1 MYKISFSHATIF
13 LCPTTDIPKKGNK
26 KMTSTTSKKAASSTN
41 NSAVTISAPKIE
53 KAWSDLV
60 VQTTT
65 SEQGAIRACLD
76 LAREMKK
83 SQLSIRDIQKAI
95 KQTGL
100 ESPFV
105 KVSHVEG
112 LPSMLAL
119 QKVEGFSA
127 LPLAKQLSTSTASYK
142 LLGAGIG
149 EQMPNLDALETE
161 IARER
166 KEKNNKKSEPKETK
180 SEKAPKN
187 TLREIL
193 AYLTALDFVSV
204 SAEDEGL
211 IAEIHATLEYKMQT
225 A

>member
-1 MYKISFSHATIF
+1 
-13 LCPTTDIPKKGNK
+13 
-26 KMTSTTSKKAASSTN
+26 MTSTTSKKAASSTN

-112 LPSMLAL
+112 LPTMLSL

-127 LPLAKQLSTSTASYK
+127 LPLAKQLSTATASYK

-149 EQMPNLDALETE
+149 EQMPSLDALDKE

-166 KEKNNKKSEPKETK
+166 KEKNNKQSEPKEDKPAKPAKTNADTLK
-180 SEKAPKN
+180 SV
-187 TLREIL
+187 L
-193 AYLTALDFVSV
+193 AYFTALDLATLTDS
-204 SAEDEGL
+204 ELDL
-211 IAEIHATLEYKMQT
+211 IAEIHATIEGKVEVM

>member
-1 MYKISFSHATIF
+1 
-13 LCPTTDIPKKGNK
+13 
-26 KMTSTTSKKAASSTN
+26 MTSATTSKKSASSTN

-76 LAREMKK
+76 LAKEMKK

-112 LPSMLAL
+112 LPTMLAL
-119 QKVEGFSA
+119 QKVAGFDA

-166 KEKNNKKSEPKETK
+166 KNKNDKKSEPKEDKPAKPAKTNADTLK
-180 SEKAPKN
+180 S
-187 TLREIL
+187 IL
-193 AYLTALDFVSV
+193 AYFTALDL
-204 SAEDEGL
+204 AKMTDDDLDL
-211 IAEIHATLEYKMQT
+211 IAEIHATIEGKVEVM

>member
-1 MYKISFSHATIF
+1 MLTHGMEIEI
-13 LCPTTDIPKKGNK
+13 
-26 KMTSTTSKKAASSTN
+26 MTTSKKAVQSTN

-53 KAWSDLV
+53 KAGSDRV

-149 EQMPNLDALETE
+149 EQMPNLEALETE

-166 KEKNNKKSEPKETK
+166 KEKNNKPSESKEDKPAKSAKTNK
-180 SEKAPKN
+180 DTLKN
-187 TLREIL
+187 VL
-193 AYLTALDFVSV
+193 AYFTALDLATLTD
-204 SAEDEGL
+204 AELDL
-211 IAEIHATLEYKMQT
+211 IAEIHATIENKVEVM

>member
-1 MYKISFSHATIF
+1 M
-13 LCPTTDIPKKGNK
+13 K
-26 KMTSTTSKKAASSTN
+26 KMTSTTTSKKAVSSTN
-41 NSAVTISAPKIE
+41 NSAVMISAPKIE

-112 LPSMLAL
+112 LPSMLAM

-127 LPLAKQLSTSTASYK
+127 LPLAKQLSTATASYK

-149 EQMPNLDALETE
+149 EQMPNLDALENE

-166 KEKNNKKSEPKETK
+166 KEKNNKKSEPKEEK
-180 SEKAPKN
+180 PAKAPKSN
-187 TLREIL
+187 ADTLKSIL
-193 AYLTALDFVSV
+193 AYFTALDVSTLNE
-204 SAEDEGL
+204 SEADI
-211 IAEIHATLEYKMQT
+211 IAEIEATVSSLMIN

>member
-1 MYKISFSHATIF
+1 MTTAT
-13 LCPTTDIPKKGNK
+13 TA
-26 KMTSTTSKKAASSTN
+26 KKAKQSTKNSPVSSP
-41 NSAVTISAPKIE
+41 AIE
-53 KAWSDLV
+53 KAWSNLV

-76 LAREMKK
+76 LAKEMKK
-83 SQLSIRDIQKAI
+83 STLSIRDIQKAI

-112 LPSMLAL
+112 LPTMLSL
-119 QKVEGFSA
+119 QKVAGFSA
-127 LPLAKQLSTSTASYK
+127 LPLSKQLSTSTASYK

-149 EQMPNLDALETE
+149 EQMPSLEALETE

-166 KEKNNKKSEPKETK
+166 KVKNEKPSEPKEAK
-180 SEKAPKN
+180 AKAPKD
-187 TLREIL
+187 TLKSIL
-193 AYLTALDFVSV
+193 AYFTALDL
-204 SAEDEGL
+204 ATLPENDLDL
-211 IAEIHATLEYKMQT
+211 IAEIHATIESKVGAM

>member
-1 MYKISFSHATIF
+1 M
-13 LCPTTDIPKKGNK
+13 TTAKKV
-26 KMTSTTSKKAASSTN
+26 ASSTN
-41 NSAVTISAPKIE
+41 NSATVITAPKIE

-65 SEQGAIRACLD
+65 SEQGAIRACLE
-76 LAREMKK
+76 LAKQMKT
-83 SQLSIRDIQKAI
+83 SQLSIRDIQKVI
-95 KQTGL
+95 KATGL

-119 QKVEGFSA
+119 QKVAGFSA
-127 LPLAKQLSTSTASYK
+127 LPLAKQLSTATASYK

-149 EQMPNLDALETE
+149 EQMPNLEALETE

-166 KEKNNKKSEPKETK
+166 KAKNDKSAEPKPAKEAK
-180 SEKAPKN
+180 SPKTN
-187 TLREIL
+187 ADTLKSVL
-193 AYLTALDFVSV
+193 AYFTALDLATLTDS
-204 SAEDEGL
+204 ELDL
-211 IAEIHATLEYKMQT
+211 IAEIHATIENKVEVM

>member
-1 MYKISFSHATIF
+1 
-13 LCPTTDIPKKGNK
+13 
-26 KMTSTTSKKAASSTN
+26 MTSTTAKKAVQSTKNSPVSSP
-41 NSAVTISAPKIE
+41 AIE
-53 KAWSDLV
+53 KAWSNLV

-76 LAREMKK
+76 LAKEMKK
-83 SQLSIRDIQKAI
+83 STLSIRDIQKAI

-112 LPSMLAL
+112 LPTMLSL
-119 QKVEGFSA
+119 QKVAGFSA
-127 LPLAKQLSTSTASYK
+127 LPLAKQLSTATASYK

-149 EQMPNLDALETE
+149 EQMPSLEALETE

-166 KEKNNKKSEPKETK
+166 KEKNEKPSTPKEAK
-180 SEKAPKN
+180 EAKAPKD
-187 TLREIL
+187 TLKSIL
-193 AYLTALDFVSV
+193 AYFTALDL
-204 SAEDEGL
+204 ATLPENDLDL
-211 IAEIHATLEYKMQT
+211 IAEIHATIESKVGAM

>member
-1 MYKISFSHATIF
+1 M
-13 LCPTTDIPKKGNK
+13 TTA
-26 KMTSTTSKKAASSTN
+26 KKAVQSTN
-41 NSAVTISAPKIE
+41 NSSVVITAPKIE

-65 SEQGAIRACLD
+65 SEQGAIRACLE
-76 LAREMKK
+76 LAKQMKT
-83 SQLSIRDIQKAI
+83 SQLSIRDIQKVI
-95 KQTGL
+95 KATGL

-119 QKVEGFSA
+119 QKVAGFSA
-127 LPLAKQLSTSTASYK
+127 LPLAKQLSTATASYK

-149 EQMPNLDALETE
+149 EQMPNLEALETE

-166 KEKNNKKSEPKETK
+166 KNKNDKPKEDK
-180 SEKAPKN
+180 PAKEAKAPKTN
-187 TLREIL
+187 ADTLKSVL
-193 AYLTALDFVSV
+193 AYFTALDLATLTD
-204 SAEDEGL
+204 AELDL
-211 IAEIHATLEYKMQT
+211 IAEIHATIENKVEVM